1 MTSVLTFRPLP
12 EDDGTILKCDGSN
25 PRLPN
30 SGLDD
35 SLVLN
40 IMCKYFYFFVYYV
53 FLINHFNTLNHFFFS
68 KRI

>member
-1 MTSVLTFRPLP
+1 MFFYSISQITNSTNANGSNVTSVLTFRPLP

-40 IMCKYFYFFVYYV
+40 IMCKYFY
-53 FLINHFNTLNHFFFS
+53 
-68 KRI
+68 

>member
-40 IMCKYFYFFVYYV
+40 IMCKYIFISFCLLR
-53 FLINHFNTLNHFFFS
+53 FLN
-68 KRI
+68 